1 LIEQV
6 FAKLK
11 TALRKAA
18 ARTFDALIQAI
29 ATPWHVSLR
38 RNAQTTLQIRAIAA
52 NHENGLASPAPPI
65 HGESNLSRQIYGE
78 TQETST
84 TRMEDVPEQPRRWD
98 RVNGFDDFLRHLY
111 CLLILSH
118 RRRQLVW
125 LRVTAHPTA
134 EWLARQVTEARS

>member
-1 LIEQV
+1 LIEQA

-52 NHENGLASPAPPI
+52 DHEDA
-65 HGESNLSRQIYGE
+65 
-78 TQETST
+78 
-84 TRMEDVPEQPRRWD
+84 
-98 RVNGFDDFLRHLY
+98 
-111 CLLILSH
+111 CLM
-118 RRRQLVW
+118 
-125 LRVTAHPTA
+125 TFCAAKA
-134 EWLARQVTEARS
+134 ERNC